1 MDSENPRGDEH
12 MSPTGS
18 YQTTP
23 SPAAPSAAL
32 RASHPPETAFAFE
45 AASFAASTTA
55 TSDALR
61 TRAVVYPSGIEPP
74 DADAPVIAP
83 PDDQPVIV
91 PVLSAQHV
99 TQPFLRSD
107 AREERDFDE
116 PADDESHYR
125 WPDDEDSDEDSDED
139 KTPDDDDEFDFGF
152 DVDSELINIPNSI
165 SGQVFTR
172 DDAFA
177 LRERNRDGWKQ
188 LRKTA
193 LVLLSLV
200 LMLTIAAFGAAIAA
214 SYLHRAT
221 DHLAIPVSVPTTS
234 SYSNGV
240 VVQPGSEGIA
250 PTPVAPKYQIGAWMS
265 NNAPGGGSV
274 KVFVRL
280 TEDVAP
286 IPQIPVTLSV
296 QMPGGSVVK
305 LGPTNTDGYGLAT
318 FTVKFGGTR
327 GVPIFVTASATVGDE
342 NLSADTVF
350 VPA

>member
-1 MDSENPRGDEH
+1 MDSENPRRDEH
-12 MSPTGS
+12 
-18 YQTTP
+18 TP
-23 SPAAPSAAL
+23 HRERHESTPSAAATSAA
-32 RASHPPETAFAFE
+32 RRTSHPAETAFAYE
-45 AASFAASTTA
+45 SAAFAASAAA
-55 TSDALR
+55 TSDAHHTR
-61 TRAVVYPSGIEPP
+61 TVGYPAVVEPP
-74 DADAPVIAP
+74 DADAASSLL
-83 PDDQPVIV
+83 DDQPVIV
-91 PVLSAQHV
+91 PVLSAQPI

-107 AREERDFDE
+107 ERDVSE
-116 PADDESHYR
+116 PNAAEPDYDYR
-125 WPDDEDSDEDSDED
+125 WPDNDESTAE
-139 KTPDDDDEFDFGF
+139 DDEAEGAFAF
-152 DVDSELINIPNSI
+152 DVDPELINIPASL
-165 SGQVFTR
+165 SGQTFTR

-188 LRKTA
+188 FRRTA

-200 LMLTIAAFGAAIAA
+200 LMLSVAAFGAAVAA

-221 DHLAIPVSVPTTS
+221 DHLTIPAPAPTVG

-250 PTPVAPKYQIGAWMS
+250 PTPEAPKYQIGAWMS

-296 QMPGGSVVK
+296 QMPGGSVVR
-305 LGPTNTDGYGLAT
+305 LGPTNTDGYGLAI
-318 FTVKFGGTR
+318 FTVTFGGAR
-327 GVPIFVTASATVGDE
+327 GAPIFVTASAKVGTEDLTAE
-342 NLSADTVF
+342 TVF